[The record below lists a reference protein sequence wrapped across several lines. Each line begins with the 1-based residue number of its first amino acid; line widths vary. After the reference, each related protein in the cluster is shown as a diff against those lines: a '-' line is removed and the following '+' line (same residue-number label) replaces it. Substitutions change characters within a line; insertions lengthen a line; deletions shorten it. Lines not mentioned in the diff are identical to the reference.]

1 MVGRFGRWGNELY
14 SLCRGQDD
22 RPVEPNRI
30 RKSLSNECTYSENL
44 TSLTACRTAIDELI
58 VDLEAELQQKAPQ
71 RSIRKAFVKVKFS
84 DFTRTDQRMSELARP
99 GKPFKRCSTRLIRAA
114 ARAFVCL
121 ALECASRSK
130 AEEAFQSLMSF

>member
-30 RKSLSNECTYSENL
+30 RKSLSNEFTYSENL
-44 TSLTACRTAIDELI
+44 TSLTACRTAIDALI
-58 VDLEAELQQKAPQ
+58 IDLQAELQQKEPQ

-84 DFTRTDQRMSELARP
+84 DFTRTTKECLSTHPTRETFQALLYEAYARG
-99 GKPFKRCSTRLIRAA
+99 GKSVRLLGVGVR
-114 ARAFVCL
+114 F
-121 ALECASRSK
+121 EDK